1 MIEKQFTALLR
12 SFVQDTGAEN
22 GRTVEHGGIAAGGGT
37 AEHAAC
43 VGCMKTSVGGSRRI
57 RKFAADWTVFCTV
70 RLSAT

>member
-12 SFVQDTGAEN
+12 SFCAGYCAEN

-43 VGCMKTSVGGSRRI
+43 VGV
-57 RKFAADWTVFCTV
+57 
-70 RLSAT
+70 

>member
-43 VGCMKTSVGGSRRI
+43 VGV
-57 RKFAADWTVFCTV
+57 
-70 RLSAT
+70 